1 MLCSVALL
9 TVTPPTN
16 TGLSF
21 AAGVSAPVR
30 PTLKI
35 TSSSTRHL
43 LVGGKLVRQRPARR
57 ARDEAELL
65 LVGAPVYLVDH
76 AVDLVRQL
84 GAARADVAVILEA
97 AFDAADLLRL
107 RAGAQPQRVEPG
119 RELAVPLRAPRRPPP
134 RPARRNRDPA
144 AAAR

>member
-35 TSSSTRHL
+35 TSSSMVSL
-43 LVGGKLVRQRPARR
+43 FVGRELVRQRPARR
-57 ARDEAELL
+57 ARHEAELL
-65 LVGAPVYLVDH
+65 LVGAAIYLVDH

-84 GAARADVAVILEA
+84 GAARADVAVVLEA
-97 AFDAADLLRL
+97 AFDADDLLRL
-107 RAGAQPQRVEPG
+107 RAGAQVRTS
-119 RELAVPLRAPRRPPP
+119 
-134 RPARRNRDPA
+134 
-144 AAAR
+144 